1 MKAETSQ
8 LIPLK
13 LTENLE
19 PLIRYDRNMLELC
32 SSWKPGF
39 SSVSVRNELIP
50 ANSKIGLSF
59 LLWKAFLFADQPW

>member
-32 SSWKPGF
+32 SS
-39 SSVSVRNELIP
+39 
-50 ANSKIGLSF
+50 
-59 LLWKAFLFADQPW
+59 